1 MYIYIY
7 IYIYIPNRLSLP
19 LSFAILQCYFL
30 FYDTWV
36 HIIHWQVIANYKHRR
51 VCLIFFCQY
60 RPRRHFVTTSSYH
73 IFIASTPP
81 PWTMLT
87 WLLWNHL
94 LSCASI
100 LSLSDVSWR
109 HLASFVMFLY
119 YFAKTVHHSE
129 VLFLHVT
136 TWFWR
141 GRGYLTQ
148 ARSMNNTPY
157 ILLFWPSI
165 H

>member
-1 MYIYIY
+1 M
-7 IYIYIPNRLSLP
+7 
-19 LSFAILQCYFL
+19 
-30 FYDTWV
+30 
-36 HIIHWQVIANYKHRR
+36 IANYKHRR

-109 HLASFVMFLY
+109 HLVSFVMFLY

-141 GRGYLTQ
+141 DAGGRGYLTQ
-148 ARSMNNTPY
+148 ARSMNNISSYSDP
-157 ILLFWPSI
+157 LFTKWPDVLPQDLVKSLRCEI
-165 H
+165 RVSDFSHCFEICQSPR